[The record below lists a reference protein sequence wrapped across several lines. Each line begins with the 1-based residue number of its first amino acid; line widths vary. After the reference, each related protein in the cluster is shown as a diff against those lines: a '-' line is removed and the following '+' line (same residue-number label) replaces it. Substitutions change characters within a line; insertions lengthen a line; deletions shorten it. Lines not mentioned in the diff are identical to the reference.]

1 LAKQQPPDW
10 ELVKRLER
18 HSAPAGQQEP
28 NWELVKRLEQEL
40 GTLQARQRRQEH
52 DRQVKEKMPM
62 HLRLRTERLHRPS
75 SRNWPTTRN
84 PGLQPVGKPAS
95 RLERSGADCR

>member
-40 GTLQARQRRQEH
+40 GTL
-52 DRQVKEKMPM
+52 
-62 HLRLRTERLHRPS
+62 
-75 SRNWPTTRN
+75 
-84 PGLQPVGKPAS
+84 
-95 RLERSGADCR
+95 